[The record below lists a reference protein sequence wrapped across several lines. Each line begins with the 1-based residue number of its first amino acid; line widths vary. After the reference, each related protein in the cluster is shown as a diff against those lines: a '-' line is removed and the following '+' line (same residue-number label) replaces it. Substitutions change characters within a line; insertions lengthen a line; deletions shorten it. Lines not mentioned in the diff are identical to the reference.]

1 MARCFVSRPIRA
13 SVLEEGFGEE
23 IPQCVDER
31 STDVVLLAD
40 EEIDTPLL
48 AQTYR
53 TQAPGL
59 LRYFKRQTRNSDD
72 ASDLMQEAFV
82 RLTAHMRKTP
92 LSHPASYL
100 QKIARNLLVD
110 RIRLSK
116 RAEAALGKQAA
127 EDVEIAVEP
136 DQGLAIE
143 GADALHLY
151 RQAVATLPQKTR
163 QVFIMQRAKG
173 MTYKQISEELGISI
187 PTVQYHFGRALARI
201 AQALDDK

>member
-13 SVLEEGFGEE
+13 SVLDESYCAEA
-23 IPQCVDER
+23 PQCVDER
-31 STDVVLLAD
+31 STDVVPLAD
-40 EEIDTPLL
+40 EEVDTPLL

-53 TQAPGL
+53 MQAPGL
-59 LRYFKRQTRNSDD
+59 LRYFKCQTRNSDD

-116 RAEAALGKQAA
+116 RAEVAFGKQTS

-143 GADALHLY
+143 EADALRLY
-151 RQAVATLPQKTR
+151 RQAVAALPQKTR
-163 QVFIMQRAKG
+163 QVFIMHRAKG
-173 MTYKQISEELGISI
+173 MTYKHISEELGISI

-201 AQALDDK
+201 AQALDGE